1 MTAHPRSP
9 LLALLLMPMAAA
21 ALASEPGNPLAP
33 PDTSSPRATLQS
45 FLDTIPEFEHAF
57 IAYRD
62 APVASAR
69 SR

>member
-45 FLDTIPEFEHAF
+45 FVDTIPEFEHAF